1 MSIDLTI
8 YTISEIPARAVRTY
22 VVQDIPY
29 PDGRPPVAVATY
41 KTINSLDFIEAGP
54 IMDWIRENRTPHE
67 TFQIFP
73 LTYIVFYDMADVLM
87 FKLAVVHQ
95 D

>member
-1 MSIDLTI
+1 MSIDLAI
-8 YTISEIPARAVRTY
+8 YKMSEIPARAVRSY
-22 VVQDIPY
+22 ILEDIKR
-29 PDGRPPVAVATY
+29 PDGGVPVAVVTY
-41 KTINSLDFIEAGP
+41 KTVTSLDFAEARP
-54 IMDWIRENRTPHE
+54 IMDWLRENQTPHE

-73 LTYIVFYDMADVLM
+73 LTYIVFYDMADLLM

>member
-8 YTISEIPARAVRTY
+8 YRMSEIPARSVRSY
-22 VVQDIPY
+22 ILEDIKR
-29 PDGRPPVAVATY
+29 PDGELPVAVATF
-41 KTINSLDFIEAGP
+41 KTIDSLDFIECQK
-54 IMDWIRENRTPHE
+54 IWTWLRDNNIPHE
-67 TFQIFP
+67 HFQIFP
-73 LTYIVFYDMADVLM
+73 LTYIVFYDMADLLM